1 MPLENL
7 LTLIENLRERID
19 SHGDALRQSEALTRY
34 TLIDPL
40 LRELGWDTEDPD
52 MVVPEYSSG
61 GGRVDYALCK
71 NGKSVIMLE
80 AKKLDK
86 SLKDAVNQGINYC
99 MHEGTKYFA
108 VTDGRCWE
116 IYETHK
122 PVPIDKKRIV
132 SFDLKDPL
140 IVDVCLKALALWRR
154 AVVSDQI
161 VVGQVPI
168 ASPTTEQPNTTEEHP
183 EIPVIET
190 TSSRADMLDKQ
201 AKEITRL
208 YDEINDNKP
217 EDMKMV
223 HAFGRELNKAKVVFE
238 GQGWGK
244 FVTDTCEVDI
254 KKARRSM
261 RIARML
267 TVEKAVEE
275 GSINKA
281 YLKCREMEAN
291 NTTPIKDHFD
301 TPVIGSLGKT
311 CDNAATI
318 PSPKEK
324 TEVSQTRE
332 LIDINQATAKEL
344 ERLST
349 IGPQTAKRIV
359 AYREENGPFKHIE
372 DITKVED
379 IGIKTFEHLKSHITL
394 STL

>member
-1 MPLENL
+1 MPLGNL
-7 LTLIENLRERID
+7 LTLIEKLQERID
-19 SHGDALRQSEALTRY
+19 SHGDALKKNEMLTRY
-34 TLIDPL
+34 ALIDPL
-40 LRELGWDTEDPD
+40 LRELGWDTEDPNI
-52 MVVPEYSSG
+52 VIPEYSSG
-61 GGRVDYALCK
+61 GGRVDYALRNNDK
-71 NGKSVIMLE
+71 PVIMLE

-108 VTDGRCWE
+108 VTDGRRWE

-122 PVPIDKKRIV
+122 PVPIDEKRIV

-161 VVGQVPI
+161 VAGQVPI
-168 ASPTTEQPNTTEEHP
+168 ASPTTEEYP

-190 TSSRADMLDKQ
+190 TPSQADMLDKH

-223 HAFGRELNKAKVVFE
+223 HAFGNELNKAKAVFE

-244 FVTDTCEVDI
+244 FVTDTCEVDP
-254 KKARRSM
+254 KTARRSM

-275 GSINKA
+275 GSIYQA
-281 YLKCREMEAN
+281 YLKCREIDAN

-301 TPVIGSLGKT
+301 TPVIGLPEKPR
-311 CDNAATI
+311 DNASTI
-318 PSPKEK
+318 RFSEEK

-332 LIDINQATAKEL
+332 LIDINQATAKDL
-344 ERLST
+344 ERLPS
-349 IGPQTAKRIV
+349 IGPGTARLIV
-359 AYREENGPFKHIE
+359 DYRDENGPFKQIE
-372 DITKVED
+372 DITKVRD
-379 IGIKTFEHLKSHITL
+379 IGTKTFEKLNSHITI
-394 STL
+394 T